1 MSEPAKVKCPS
12 CGGMTR
18 TDKFCMLCGAP
29 LPAAPT
35 PTVPGMPEVQQKS
48 ERKSIAFKAAVT
60 PEAVQGA
67 VEKIKVSL
75 FAEPAKKPGIPGIGG
90 IGGLFGPKPEQLI
103 VVQKIEKAYE
113 TYVRI
118 HAQYSVEY
126 YKKNFYEARVE
137 PNVVE
142 VVSGNMSYTP
152 SDGLVKIEADER
164 KVYQNEGTAVF
175 DKSANEVKPE
185 VIPAGSPEESPQAVL
200 SAAGVDLGKIKRLED
215 TVLSLALN
223 VFKFRICQ
231 APDEI
236 SRIRTET
243 LAITEFSTFFAPVY
257 RAMVAHQKTGETR
270 VVVIDGI
277 TGQMVTGG

>member
-1 MSEPAKVKCPS
+1 
-12 CGGMTR
+12 
-18 TDKFCMLCGAP
+18 
-29 LPAAPT
+29 
-35 PTVPGMPEVQQKS
+35 MPEVQQKC
-48 ERKSIAFKAAVT
+48 ERRSIAFKAAVT
-60 PEAVQGA
+60 QEAVQGA

-75 FAEPAKKPGIPGIGG
+75 FAESAKKPVVPG

-118 HAQYSVEY
+118 HVQYSVEY

-142 VVSGNMSYTP
+142 VTSGNMSYTP
-152 SDGLVKIEADER
+152 VDGLVKIEADEK
-164 KVYQNEGTAVF
+164 KVYQSEGTAVF

-215 TVLSLALN
+215 IVLSIALN
-223 VFKFRICQ
+223 VFKFRICH

-236 SRIRTET
+236 SRVSTET
-243 LAITEFSTFFAPVY
+243 LSITEFSTFFAPVY
-257 RAMVAHQKTGETR
+257 RATVAHQKTGETK
-270 VVVIDGI
+270 VVAIDGI
-277 TGQMVTGG
+277 TGQMAAGSG